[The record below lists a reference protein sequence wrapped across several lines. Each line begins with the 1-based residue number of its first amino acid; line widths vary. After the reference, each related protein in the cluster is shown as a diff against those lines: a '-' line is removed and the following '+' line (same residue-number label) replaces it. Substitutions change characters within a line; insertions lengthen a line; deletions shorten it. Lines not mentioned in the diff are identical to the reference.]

1 MELNSPIVEEE
12 VLRVIANLKQGKAA
26 GVDMMIN
33 EILKFGGEGIGRAT
47 ARLCEAL
54 FRLESTVR
62 LGARFDFPSVQ
73 GWRLEAAR
81 KLSRYHSPQCCWQS
95 LYLGSQCKG
104 NAVV

>member
-1 MELNSPIVEEE
+1 M
-12 VLRVIANLKQGKAA
+12 LRVIANLKQGKAA

-33 EILKFGGEGIGRAT
+33 EILKFGGEGIGKAT

-54 FRLESTVR
+54 FRLERVP
-62 LGARFDFPSVQ
+62 LDWARGLIFP
-73 GWRLEAAR
+73 LFKAAR
-81 KLSRYHSPQCCWQS
+81 KLSRNHSPQCCWQS